1 MTKVLPL
8 AFALIAIVTLFLVFP
23 VNAAINTIL
32 PGNTVFIG
40 EQGLDVSSFCTPAC
54 QIGWWA
60 AGAALPT
67 SSPTQTYSITTPTNF
82 FVSPTL
88 YGSYPGSWYVLPNR
102 TSSFIVADPQLGIRV
117 EDTSVSVEVTNGWV
131 YRGDSIGFRIDSNL
145 NAISQRP
152 GGNPAPVTIY
162 VQSPTGGTYTALIDS
177 TGNTNS
183 IVNIPVT
190 SNPTDTG
197 SIWSTANPLYP
208 AGTYTIWV
216 KCDVNGMWDNY
227 PVTGK
232 TISTQVSLRN
242 QEQNPL
248 INANVPTTNT
258 PPQSTTVPA
267 VTTTSATTTP
277 PVTVVSTSI
286 PPTLTTTAIPK
297 TASAPVATGTAAAP
311 TQTTSPGFDLVI
323 TALALIAG
331 SIILLSRRH

>member
-1 MTKVLPL
+1 
-8 AFALIAIVTLFLVFP
+8 
-23 VNAAINTIL
+23 
-32 PGNTVFIG
+32 
-40 EQGLDVSSFCTPAC
+40 
-54 QIGWWA
+54 
-60 AGAALPT
+60 
-67 SSPTQTYSITTPTNF
+67 
-82 FVSPTL
+82 
-88 YGSYPGSWYVLPNR
+88 
-102 TSSFIVADPQLGIRV
+102 
-117 EDTSVSVEVTNGWV
+117 VEVTNGWV